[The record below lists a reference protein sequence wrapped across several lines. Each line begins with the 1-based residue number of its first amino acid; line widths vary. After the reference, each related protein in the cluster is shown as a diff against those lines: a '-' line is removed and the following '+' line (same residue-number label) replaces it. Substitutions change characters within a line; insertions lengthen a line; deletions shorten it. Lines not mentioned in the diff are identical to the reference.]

1 MNHSDQFHN
10 TDVKILSKIFA
21 RRLEA
26 LLPKIVHQDQN
37 GFIKGRQ
44 GLHNVRT
51 LLNVLYF
58 KRWTGDMAIL
68 SLDAEKTFGR
78 VEWPYLFEVL
88 KRFGFGE
95 TFCKWIKILYM
106 HPMGKVLTNSIVSK
120 AFNILRGTCQG
131 CPLSPLFI
139 LAIEPLAISIRSHSN
154 TLGIRSDK
162 IDLRISLYADD
173 VIIYLT
179 NLAHSIPSLTQLLT
193 LFGNFS
199 GYKIN
204 QSKSC
209 ILLLNVDDSQVP
221 AVTRFNV
228 VDSSLI

>member
-1 MNHSDQFHN
+1 MRFIIHRKESFGNGVLPESLRYALITLIHKPNKINTKYESFRPISLLN
-10 TDVKILSKIFA
+10 TDVKILSKCFA

-44 GLHNVRT
+44 GFHNVRT

-106 HPMGKVLTNSIVSK
+106 HPMAEVLTNSIVSK
-120 AFNILRGTCQG
+120 AFNILRGTRQG
-131 CPLSPLFI
+131 CPLLWDHIPAKSI
-139 LAIEPLAISIRSHSN
+139 AVTDRKIISINKNKKH
-154 TLGIRSDK
+154 
-162 IDLRISLYADD
+162 
-173 VIIYLT
+173 V
-179 NLAHSIPSLTQLLT
+179 
-193 LFGNFS
+193 
-199 GYKIN
+199 
-204 QSKSC
+204 
-209 ILLLNVDDSQVP
+209 
-221 AVTRFNV
+221 
-228 VDSSLI
+228 